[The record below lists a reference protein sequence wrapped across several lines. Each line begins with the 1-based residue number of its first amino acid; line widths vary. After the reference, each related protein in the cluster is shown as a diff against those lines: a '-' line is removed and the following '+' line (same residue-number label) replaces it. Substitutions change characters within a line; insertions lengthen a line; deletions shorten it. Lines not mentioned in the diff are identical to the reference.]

1 MMPVKLEMQQLYN
14 IFKYLFYRRNLGWN
28 NPVKD
33 ALDANFKA
41 QKEF

>member
-14 IFKYLFYRRNLGWN
+14 IFKYLLYRRNFRWN
-28 NPVKD
+28 NAVKD
-33 ALDANFKA
+33 ALDATFEA